1 MTRVEIPVVG
11 IVDTLT
17 FVSSL
22 TGSEELIDKHLSGGF
37 LFARELGQ

>member
-1 MTRVEIPVVG
+1 MIA

-17 FVSSL
+17 FVNSL
-22 TGSEELIDKHLSGGF
+22 IGSEDLIGKHLSGVF